1 MLDKINKYVKMRIVF
16 GIYITYI
23 GREKGK
29 KAVSRMNAR
38 DLGMPVNHGKKR
50 FSALRVTYSQAN
62 SPVNWG
68 AKYGQSI
75 AKNNN

>member
-1 MLDKINKYVKMRIVF
+1 MLDKVYKYVKMCIMLGV
-16 GIYITYI
+16 YITYI

-50 FSALRVTYSQAN
+50 FSALKVTYSQAN
-62 SPVNWG
+62 PLVN
-68 AKYGQSI
+68 
-75 AKNNN
+75 